1 MCVRLAQ
8 RGNSISKFRA
18 STCGSAGVRV
28 RCVPACHAALRV
40 GARTRSGRGRARRWA
55 YWYSRRHSGKPLP
68 HVKFWNVHVCMLNK
82 RPEGLYHT
90 SAAYSSGPG
99 SRPDRATGRNRLRL
113 RDGVDVPTHGHVA
126 IAGPLPRCPR
136 QPGSRRRR
144 AGASARRP
152 PVDRVQQPHPQH
164 TGPHRTRDREMRD
177 QSQRPT
183 RTSTRR
189 GDASERA
196 LNFAFPRP
204 SDNHTATM
212 AAIRPGTTRRQRPS
226 RMCP

>member
-1 MCVRLAQ
+1 MC
-8 RGNSISKFRA
+8 
-18 STCGSAGVRV
+18 
-28 RCVPACHAALRV
+28 ALRV
-40 GARTRSGRGRARRWA
+40 TRYGSGARRSRGETRRAAGVAAGARAARWA
-55 YWYSRRHSGKPLP
+55 YSPRG
-68 HVKFWNVHVCMLNK
+68 HVKFWKVHVCMLNK

-99 SRPDRATGRNRLRL
+99 SRPDRATGRKSVAATL
-113 RDGVDVPTHGHVA
+113 DVPPTHGHVA

-136 QPGSRRRR
+136 QSGSRRRR

-212 AAIRPGTTRRQRPS
+212 AAIRPATTRRQRPS

>member
-1 MCVRLAQ
+1 MGIRF
-8 RGNSISKFRA
+8 RNSERRPVAVPGSVCGVCLRV
-18 STCGSAGVRV
+18 TPRYGSARGPGPVRAGAG
-28 RCVPACHAALRV
+28 PAQP
-40 GARTRSGRGRARRWA
+40 RWA
-55 YWYSRRHSGKPLP
+55 YWYSPRG
-68 HVKFWNVHVCMLNK
+68 HVKFWKVHVCMLNK

-99 SRPDRATGRNRLRL
+99 SRPDRATGRNRLR
-113 RDGVDVPTHGHVA
+113 DGVDVPTHGHVA
-126 IAGPLPRCPR
+126 IAGALPRCPR

-212 AAIRPGTTRRQRPS
+212 EAIRPGTTRRQRPS